1 MKNSFVVK
9 CIAVVLFATFMT
21 TLLLSGGCIL
31 FGIGSEAFVSSAK
44 GQVENRNRYL
54 QGFLNNYEF
63 RIAESYEEY
72 VKFNI
77 EHDCSYSSF
86 APNFSENILYEI
98 KDEKG
103 EIVYSTIDESAG
115 ELTVSFGRSFSVLK
129 EEYRNKDD
137 IIKETYQEAESIVQV
152 GNDISSES
160 VTIEESSTSVQ
171 TENETFTELVNVEE
185 ATTSLDMT
193 IHGTF
198 EPETV
203 PNTSKYY
210 DDKSY
215 TVTVCYK
222 AEPTQKDFIYFMG
235 ELYDFIVKYE
245 NIFYAVALGSAILAL
260 LFFIILL
267 RVAGHTKKSDEVHIL
282 KFDKFPFDILTVA
295 YCGLTFLLVMGC
307 IALVDS
313 THDWWFYD
321 SFFYEI
327 LPHLIVLCIIG
338 VFLDF
343 VLLAILLM
351 TMSVR
356 FKTSTFIK
364 STIIYKLII
373 LIVKLLKIVWNCFV
387 KIAKWLWNGFGKV
400 TKNVGNKFVK
410 MCKSVWSLIRKIPLV
425 WKTIV
430 AVVVIML
437 VEFIILTPDWGYY
450 WPTVWLINC
459 ILCIAVIFVAI
470 LLKDIKNGTEK
481 IANGDIYNKIDTK
494 HLFLDLKDHAE
505 NINNMSDGIQKAV
518 AEQMKSERFKTELI
532 TNVSHDIKTPLTSI
546 INYVDLLEKE
556 KIENETAKEYI
567 DVLSRQSTRLKKLI
581 DDLLEASKASTG
593 NISVN
598 LMKFE
603 LGILL
608 SQALGEYEERFEKN
622 NLQVVLNKTDE
633 TLFVMA
639 DNRHMWRVFD
649 NILNNIAKYA
659 QSGTRVYIDAKRN
672 GKNVEISFRNISKDA
687 LNISGDELMERF
699 VRGDSSRNTE
709 GSGLG
714 LSIAKSL
721 TEVQKGSLDIQ
732 IDGDLFKVRLTFP
745 LSE

>member
-9 CIAVVLFATFMT
+9 CIAIILFAVFMT

-31 FGIGSEAFVSSAK
+31 FGFGSEAFVSSAK

-98 KDEKG
+98 KNENGD
-103 EIVYSTIDESAG
+103 IVHSTIDESAG
-115 ELTVSFGRSFSVLK
+115 DLTINFGRSFSVLK
-129 EEYRNKDD
+129 EEYRNKND
-137 IIKETYQEAESIVQV
+137 IIKETYQEAESVVQV
-152 GNDISSES
+152 GNDNPSEP
-160 VTIEESSTSVQ
+160 VTVEESSTSVQ
-171 TENETFTELVNVEE
+171 VENDNSSENIVEE
-185 ATTSLDMT
+185 ETTGLDMT
-193 IHGTF
+193 VYGTF

-203 PNTSKYY
+203 PDTSKYY

-215 TVTVCYK
+215 TVTVSYK
-222 AEPTQKDFIYFMG
+222 AQPIEKDFIYYMG
-235 ELYDFIVKYE
+235 EYYDFVAKYE
-245 NIFYAVALGSAILAL
+245 TNLYIVALSSAILS
-260 LFFIILL
+260 LFFFIVLL
-267 RVAGHTKKSDEVHIL
+267 RVAGHTKKYDDVYVS
-282 KFDKFPFDILTVA
+282 KFDKFPVDILTVA

-327 LPHLIVLCIIG
+327 LPLLIVLCIIG

-373 LIVKLLKIVWNCFV
+373 IICKLLKIVWNCFV
-387 KIAKWLWNGFGKV
+387 KIIKWLWNGFVKV
-400 TKNVGNKFVK
+400 TKNVRNKFVK
-410 MCKSVWSLIRKIPLV
+410 TCKSIWCFIRKIPLV
-425 WKTIV
+425 WKTVI
-430 AVVVIML
+430 AVVVIMF
-437 VEFIILTPDWGYY
+437 VEFIILALDWGYW
-450 WPTVWLINC
+450 WPATFIING
-459 ILCIAVIFVAI
+459 ILGVGIILVAV
-470 LLKDIKNGTEK
+470 LLKDIKNDTED
-481 IANGDIYNKIDTK
+481 IANGNVYKKIDTK
-494 HLFLDLKDHAE
+494 YLFLDLKDHAE

-556 KIENETAKEYI
+556 EIQNETAKEYI

-603 LGILL
+603 FGILL

-633 TLFVMA
+633 MLLVMA
-639 DNRHMWRVFD
+639 DNRHLWRVFD

-672 GKNVEISFRNISKDA
+672 GQFAEISFRNISKDP

-721 TEVQKGSLDIQ
+721 TEVQKGKLDIQ
-732 IDGDLFKVRLTFP
+732 IDGDLFKVLLTFP